1 MSFVQSQRRKGYS
14 KIMAKLAELQS
25 EFDNLAKHLTQEA
38 RLKLKP
44 GTVINGWVTE
54 FPPTID
60 SVGNVRK
67 VTIDRALPGNKFQIS
82 PKEKGWC
89 TLHVHGIMTLKE
101 ILKLNP
107 EL

>member
-1 MSFVQSQRRKGYS
+1 
-14 KIMAKLAELQS
+14 MATLAELQS
-25 EFDNLAKHLTQEA
+25 EFDNLARQLTQEA

-54 FPPTID
+54 FPATID

-67 VTIDRALPGNKFQIS
+67 VTIDRALPGNKFRILPS
-82 PKEKGWC
+82 EKGWC
-89 TLHVHGIMTLKE
+89 TLHVRGVMSLKE

>member
-1 MSFVQSQRRKGYS
+1 
-14 KIMAKLAELQS
+14 MATLAELQS
-25 EFDNLAKHLTQEA
+25 EFDNLAKQITQEA
-38 RLKLKP
+38 RDKLKP
-44 GTVINGWVTE
+44 GKCINGWVTK

-60 SVGNVRK
+60 SVGTVGK
-67 VTIDRALPGNKFQIS
+67 VTIDRALPGNKFRILPS
-82 PKEKGWC
+82 EKGWC